1 MPARE
6 CLAGSPTP
14 GSSILMISAPKS
26 PSIIVATA
34 PGSNRVRSNIVIP
47 SSGRIIVSVML
58 ERLLFAGNRFL
69 LLVFARYTEA
79 LERAVFVGDPAIAAE
94 TARAC
99 LLPPRIEKDIDDDSL
114 RDGNAVTARRVIEN
128 LTNGD
133 QRLFRV
139 IEFED
144 LLALMPQHS
153 RDLGVQPV
161 SPTMPQNTA
170 FEIC

>member
-14 GSSILMISAPKS
+14 GSSILMTSAPKS

-34 PGSNRVRSNIVIP
+34 PGSNRVRSKTVIP

-69 LLVFARYTEA
+69 LFLFARYTEA

-94 TARAC
+94 TARAA
-99 LLPPRIEKDIDDDSL
+99 LIPPRIEKEINDDSL
-114 RDGNAVTARRVIEN
+114 RNGNAVTARRVIVKRA
-128 LTNGD
+128 NGD

-139 IEFED
+139 IEY
-144 LLALMPQHS
+144 
-153 RDLGVQPV
+153 
-161 SPTMPQNTA
+161 
-170 FEIC
+170 